1 MVKRFEMTK
10 EMENALLKANVSEE
24 KISDLQK
31 NGLEIQELSLDDL
44 DAVSGG
50 DGTSTITVNGME
62 MSALEFNALI
72 MNIHDTCGFQTA
84 YGMFQ
89 AFTGDVGVPEYVLRG
104 DMKAILNAYWKLKET
119 HSL

>member
-1 MVKRFEMTK
+1 MAKKEISK
-10 EMENALLKANVSEE
+10 EMIEALKTAKNSEDVSR
-24 KISDLQK
+24 ILGMDDFDIQK
-31 NGLEIQELSLDDL
+31 LSLDDL
-44 DAVSGG
+44 DQVSGG
-50 DGTSTITVNGME
+50 DGVSTITVNGME
-62 MSALEFNALI
+62 MSASEFNALI